1 VIENI
6 VIAAAHIQVKS
17 TEPLFSYQNSSY
29 RHFIQ
34 NDPLCCDLHIAV
46 KLENLHNTA
55 GLNIIFDS
63 NESWS
68 MYRDK
73 ENYCMCFH
81 PATFEHPLWTA
92 IINPQFSAATI
103 YCSNLSLH
111 SHRNQTMVTNP
122 VRYPFDQILLMHHLA
137 SRAGILVHAAGIEI
151 NGKGYI
157 FAGRSG
163 AGKTTISGQF
173 VSRAFGTML
182 SDDRVIIRKIDD
194 TFKVFGTPWPGE
206 GGFAVNRGVPLGGI
220 FFIAHHNSN
229 MIEEIIPL
237 TTIEKLLPVASI
249 PWYDHEP
256 MSNIL
261 SFCDDL
267 IAHVPSYILHFS
279 LDTGVV
285 DMLEKFISQN
295 EP

>member
-1 VIENI
+1 MPGMDII
-6 VIAAAHIQVKS
+6 CHADPAYQQ
-17 TEPLFSYQNSSY
+17 FSKTGMNVPYDI
-29 RHFIQ
+29 RITLTK
-34 NDPLCCDLHIAV
+34 DPMPDTRGAKKV
-46 KLENLHNTA
+46 
-55 GLNIIFDS
+55 FDS
-63 NESWS
+63 GESWS
-68 MYRDK
+68 LFSSGEEYFLFFKPPIFDK
-73 ENYCMCFH
+73 PYLIARMNQDISK
-81 PATFEHPLWTA
+81 AV
-92 IINPQFSAATI
+92 I
-103 YCSNLSLH
+103 YCSRHLISEKEG
-111 SHRNQTMVTNP
+111 SPVFINP
-122 VRYPFDQILLMHHLA
+122 FHYPLDQILFMHYLA

-163 AGKTTISGQF
+163 AGKTTISRQF
-173 VSRAFGTML
+173 VSRSFGTML

-220 FFIAHHNSN
+220 FFIAHRNTN